1 MTAEA
6 PATCSISLIVPTYRE
21 ARNIGPL
28 LQRVEAVRRRHG
40 LDLELLVIDDAS
52 RDGTAEAVSQFGADW
67 VRFVERHK
75 PRSLSQSVLDGIR
88 AAQNDVIVVMDADLS
103 HPPERLVEMVQL
115 LCSGSR
121 FVVGSRYI
129 EGGTTDDDLGF
140 LRWLAGRVAMLLARP
155 LTSVSDPMSGFFACW
170 RRDVRVSQMDPVG
183 YKIGLELL
191 VRMRVAPIA
200 EVPIHFADGRL
211 GSKFGFK
218 QQLLYLQHLRRLYL
232 FRFGML
238 SELIHFALVGSSGVV
253 VNLAVLTLLLAV
265 GVDARASLAIAIA
278 VSMVT
283 NFFLNRRLTFGYAR
297 SGNIGKQFV
306 GFVAACSLGAVIN
319 YGFSLLLLRI
329 WPQLAVQLAAL
340 GGVLAGLGFNFLANR
355 FLVFKKR
362 HVLPPAVLP
371 PAVLP
376 HASSEPGSASGAPEP
391 GSASEAPVRTSVE
404 AAQSDAGPSE
414 VGQLRGGGGAR

>member
-1 MTAEA
+1 MIADA
-6 PATCSISLIVPTYRE
+6 KATCSISLIVPTYRE
-21 ARNIGPL
+21 VLNIGPL
-28 LQRVEAVRRRHG
+28 LQRVDAVRRRHD
-40 LDLELLVIDDAS
+40 LNLELLVIDDAS
-52 RDGTAEAVSQFGADW
+52 RDGTAEAVTEFDADW

-88 AAQNDVIVVMDADLS
+88 AARHDVIVVMDADLS
-103 HPPERLVEMVQL
+103 HPPEQLVEMVQL
-115 LCSGSR
+115 LRSGSR
-121 FVVGSRYI
+121 FVVGSRYV

-140 LRWLAGRVAMLLARP
+140 LRWLAGRLAMLLARP

-170 RRDVRVSQMDPVG
+170 RSDVRVSDMDPVG

-191 VRMRVAPIA
+191 VRMRAAPVA
-200 EVPIHFADGRL
+200 EVPIHFADRRL
-211 GSKFGFK
+211 GANKFSWK

-238 SELIHFALVGSSGVV
+238 SELIHFGLVGSSGVV
-253 VNLAVLTLLLAV
+253 VNLAVLTLLIAV

-283 NFFLNRRLTFGYAR
+283 NFLLNRRLTFGYAR
-297 SGNIGKQFV
+297 SGNIWKQFV

-319 YGFSLLLLRI
+319 YGFSLLLLQV

-340 GGVLAGLGFNFLANR
+340 GGVVAGLGFNFLANR

-362 HVLPPAVLP
+362 HVLPSTSPKPAL
-371 PAVLP
+371 
-376 HASSEPGSASGAPEP
+376 ERG
-391 GSASEAPVRTSVE
+391 ASEVLGASKKVTP
-404 AAQSDAGPSE
+404 SDTASSE
-414 VGQLRGGGGAR
+414 VGQLRGRGSAR